1 MKARDKI
8 KSVGDAR
15 ALCEA
20 ARQRGLRVVFTNG
33 CFDLL
38 HLGYVRYLEKAR
50 DLGDLLVVAINSDQ
64 SVKQI
69 KGPNRPVVPQLE
81 RGEVLAAFHCV
92 DMVVIFE
99 EPDPLAIIEQLRPDI
114 LVKGADWSR
123 DQIIGADFVESHGG
137 RVFQIPLEKSE
148 SNAGVISTTA
158 IIERILAAYGT
169 E

>member
-20 ARQRGLRVVFTNG
+20 ARRRGLTVVFTNG

-38 HLGYVRYLEKAR
+38 HVGHIRSLEDAR
-50 DLGDLLVVAINSDQ
+50 DLGDLLVVAVNSDQ

-69 KGPNRPVVPQLE
+69 KGPNRPVVGQEE
-81 RGEVLAAFHCV
+81 RSEVLAALHCV
-92 DMVVIFE
+92 DMVVVFE
-99 EPDPLAIIEQLRPDI
+99 EPDPLAVIEQLQPDI
-114 LVKGADWSR
+114 LVKGADWPR
-123 DQIIGADFVESHGG
+123 DRIVGAAFVESHGG
-137 RVFQIPLEKSE
+137 RVVSVPLLK
-148 SNAGVISTTA
+148 GRSTTD
-158 IIERILAAYGT
+158 IIERILAVRGT